1 MFKGKFFTLKEKFPS
16 LTENEREMI
25 DQEEAWLENDLS

>member
-16 LTENEREMI
+16 LTESKREMI
-25 DQEEAWLENDLS
+25 GWERGMT